1 MAQPQTFKNHTRIL
15 PPFHFFVLPVLLGY
29 VLNACR
35 HLWLAP
41 SLSTGFGVLVAAA
54 LLMTAL
60 LSRVQAVTVQDRVI
74 RLEMR
79 LRLRSILPADMQSRV
94 NELTPKQLVGLRF
107 ASDPE
112 LPELVRDVLEG
123 RLEKQVDIKKRV
135 QNWQADYLRA

>member
-1 MAQPQTFKNHTRIL
+1 MAQLQTFKNHTRIL

-60 LSRVQAVTVQDRVI
+60 LSRVQAITVQDRLI

-79 LRLRSILPADMQSRV
+79 LRLRALLPADMQSRV

-135 QNWQADYLRA
+135 KNWQADYLRA

>member
-1 MAQPQTFKNHTRIL
+1 MAEPQTFKNHTRIL
-15 PPFHFFVLPVLLGY
+15 PPFHFFVMPVLLGY

-41 SLSTGFGVLVAAA
+41 SPSTGFGVLVAAA

-60 LSRVQAVTVQDRVI
+60 LSRMQAITVQDRLI

-79 LRLRSILPADMQSRV
+79 LRLRTLLPADLQSRI
-94 NELTPKQLVGLRF
+94 NDLTPKQLVGLRF
-107 ASDPE
+107 ASDSE
-112 LPELVRDVLEG
+112 LPELVGEVLEG

-135 QNWQADYLRA
+135 KNWQADHLRA